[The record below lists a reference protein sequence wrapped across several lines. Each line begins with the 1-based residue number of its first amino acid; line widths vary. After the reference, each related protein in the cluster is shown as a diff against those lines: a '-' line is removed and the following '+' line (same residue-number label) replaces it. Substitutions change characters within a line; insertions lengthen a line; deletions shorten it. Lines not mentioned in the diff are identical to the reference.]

1 MSTMQLDIVT
11 PERKVYSEQVE
22 MVIAR
27 AEEGDI
33 GILPNHAPYVSPLK
47 VTAVKVKKDGEEF
60 FVAVSGGF
68 IEVRENTVII
78 LAETAEMP
86 GEIDIERA
94 ESAKERAEER
104 LADRK
109 REDIDFKRAE
119 IALQKALTRLRVGKS
134 G

>member
-33 GILPNHAPYVSPLK
+33 GILPHHAPYVSPLK

-68 IEVRENTVII
+68 IEVRENTVTI

-94 ESAKERAEER
+94 ESAKRRAEER
-104 LADRK
+104 LADHK
-109 REDIDFKRAE
+109 QEHVDFKRAE
-119 IALQKALTRLRVGKS
+119 IALQKAITRLRVGKS
-134 G
+134 